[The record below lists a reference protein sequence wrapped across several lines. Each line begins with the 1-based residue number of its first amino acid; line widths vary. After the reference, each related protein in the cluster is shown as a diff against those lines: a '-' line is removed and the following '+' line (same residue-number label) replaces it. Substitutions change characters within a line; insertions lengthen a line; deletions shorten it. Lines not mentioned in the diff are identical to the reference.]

1 MLREIS
7 SIDVNDLLFNR
18 GGEVIEP
25 VANCGGAHTLP
36 GTLNVES
43 EWDVARGSDKAV
55 TAGQKKR
62 RVLRAG

>member
-1 MLREIS
+1 M
-7 SIDVNDLLFNR
+7 
-18 GGEVIEP
+18 EP
-25 VANCGGAHTLP
+25 VANCGGAHILLV
-36 GTLNVES
+36 TLNVES